1 MVSFNDVLIAAKE
14 YCRNQMVDAT
24 YRLYIEKLQLVSFE
38 DSSIITLSIENE
50 FLCGIVNDRYLN
62 LLRDAFKS
70 VLGFE
75 AEVRVISPEE
85 PAAPPSTLT
94 STPAPAASP
103 AAASG
108 AQNVRLPSGRYDFT
122 FENFI
127 KGPSNQFTL
136 AAAQA
141 VANNPAYA
149 YNPLFIWGSSGLGK
163 THLLTAIQIEIK
175 KNHPDFNIMYI
186 TCEQF
191 TNELIAAI
199 RSNSTEMFRQRY
211 RQADLL
217 LVDDIQFIAGK
228 ESTQEEFFHTFN
240 TLHNSGRQIVIAS
253 DRPPKEIKSLEDR
266 LRTRFEWGL
275 TADIQP
281 PEFETRVAIVKR
293 KAELLNLHMSNEV
306 AEYLAN
312 HLRNNIRQLEGA
324 VKKMNAYYMLE
335 GIEPCIGVAQNAIK
349 DTLNEIQPVPVTI
362 ERIISEVSRTY
373 NVTPDDIRG
382 SKRTANISTA
392 RQVAMYAVREITGM
406 SLEEIGREFG
416 NRDHSTIVYAMKKM
430 ESSLQKNKG
439 LKETVDDIIKNVHS

>member
-14 YCRNQMVDAT
+14 YCKNQMVDAT